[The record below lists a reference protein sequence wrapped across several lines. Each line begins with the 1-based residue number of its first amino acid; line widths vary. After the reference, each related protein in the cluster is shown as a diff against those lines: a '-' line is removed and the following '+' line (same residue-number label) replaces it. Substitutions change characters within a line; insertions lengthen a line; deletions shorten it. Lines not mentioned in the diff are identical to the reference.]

1 MDNRF
6 DDLLHTI
13 IVQKG
18 QGLYGF
24 FDVLYSFLYR
34 KTDFYYEM
42 APGENMGF
50 FPGQAEA
57 LVNLFK
63 FIKIILRFIIT
74 LENTN
79 NYTLKKEYQKER

>member
-1 MDNRF
+1 
-6 DDLLHTI
+6 
-13 IVQKG
+13 
-18 QGLYGF
+18 
-24 FDVLYSFLYR
+24 
-34 KTDFYYEM
+34 M

>member
-1 MDNRF
+1 MDSRF
-6 DDLLHTI
+6 DDLFNTI

-24 FDVLYSFLYR
+24 FDVLYSFLYSR
-34 KTDFYYEM
+34 TDFYYEM

-57 LVNLFK
+57 LVIANSF
-63 FIKIILRFIIT
+63 
-74 LENTN
+74 NV
-79 NYTLKKEYQKER
+79 